1 MADQTTMNPPNAKR
15 AAPPPAG
22 EETQRIAHG
31 ASHLLHDIVT
41 LAELQVKL
49 TKLDA
54 KEAVGRVVRPL
65 VFLAAAGLV
74 ALFTFPLILSA
85 MAVTLVEVAGW
96 SWTAAAWT
104 AVGTGLLLAGAL
116 FAIGRSKTASPADLF
131 ERSQTEFG
139 NNLAWLKKTL
149 RPTARS

>member
-1 MADQTTMNPPNAKR
+1 MADQTTMNPPNAKQA
-15 AAPPPAG
+15 AAPREG
-22 EETQRIAHG
+22 QETQRIAHG

-65 VFLAAAGLV
+65 VFMAAAGV
-74 ALFTFPLILSA
+74 TALATFPLILSA
-85 MAVTLVEVAGW
+85 IAVTLVEIAGW
-96 SWTAAAWT
+96 SWTAAVWT
-104 AVGTGLLLAGAL
+104 AVGTGLVLAGVL
-116 FAIGRSKTASPADLF
+116 FAIGRSKTATAADLF
-131 ERSQTEFG
+131 QRSQAEFG